1 MIETARH
8 LKEIINKANPLL
20 KAIKEKDAAFKSE
33 PDEWSKKEII
43 GHLIDSASNNHQK
56 FVRLMQ
62 SENLDFVRYDQEQ
75 WVTNQRYNKANW
87 LELINF
93 WSLYNSHLA
102 HTIEFTV
109 AEKLQNQIIIS
120 DIGPFTLEFIMKDY
134 VEHLKH
140 HLKVILPHSG
150 INSKF
155 KNIYNQ

>member
-20 KAIKEKDAAFKSE
+20 IAIKEKDAAFKPKS
-33 PDEWSKKEII
+33 DKWSKKEII

-62 SENLDFVRYDQEQ
+62 AENLAFIKYDQEL
-75 WVTNQRYNKANW
+75 WVANQRYNKTNW

-102 HTIEFTV
+102 HIIEFTV
-109 AEKLQNQIIIS
+109 AEKLQNKITIN

-140 HLKVILPHSG
+140 HLKAILPDSG
-150 INSKF
+150 IDSKF
-155 KNIYNQ
+155 ENIYNQ

>member
-8 LKEIINKANPLL
+8 LKEIINKADPLL
-20 KAIKEKDAAFKSE
+20 KAIKEKDAALKSE
-33 PDEWSKKEII
+33 PDKWSKKEII

-56 FVRLMQ
+56 FVRTMQ
-62 SENLDFVRYDQEQ
+62 TNDLTFVNYNQNA
-75 WVTNQRYNKANW
+75 WVSNQRYNRANW

-102 HTIEFTV
+102 HVIEFTV
-109 AEKLQNQIIIS
+109 AEKVQNKIIIS
-120 DIGPFTLEFIMKDY
+120 DIGPFSLEFIMKDY

-140 HLKVILPHSG
+140 HLKAILPQSG